1 MATPEQ
7 IRQKIEADYALAR
20 AKWVDANGW
29 MAAHGGS
36 LVWGIAGVVVGVA
49 ACKLLF

>member
-1 MATPEQ
+1 MGA
-7 IRQKIEADYALAR
+7 IDKINADYALAR

-36 LVWGIAGVVVGVA
+36 LVWGIAGLLVGFA
-49 ACKLLF
+49 LGLAF